1 MRIILHIIFI
11 CSALAVCLTGRVEA
25 SGQQQQQQPS
35 APGAHSAPRHPSQWW
50 KTPKYM
56 QELKLTAKQSAE
68 LDQIIQ
74 ASRARMTADKEDL
87 DRAQSDFRQLMERP
101 DTNQRELLKA
111 AERLEMARYSIA
123 KERTMMGVRIH
134 SVLTPDQRRGL
145 DAIAKRH
152 EADRNRQSQTQG
164 QKQNQR

>member
-1 MRIILHIIFI
+1 MRIILMLALV
-11 CSALAVCLTGRVEA
+11 CSALAAPVGLSVRLDA
-25 SGQQQQQQPS
+25 RSSQQQQ
-35 APGAHSAPRHPSQWW
+35 AATPGAHPTPRRPPDWW
-50 KTPKYM
+50 KTPRYM
-56 QELKLTAKQSAE
+56 QELKLTSEQSAE

-87 DRAQSDFRQLMERP
+87 DRAQSDFRLLLEKP
-101 DTNQRELLKA
+101 SANQRELLKA

-134 SVLTPDQRRGL
+134 SLLTPEQRKGL

-152 EADRNRQSQTQG
+152 QAEQNR
-164 QKQNQR
+164 KN

>member
-1 MRIILHIIFI
+1 MRIILSFVFI
-11 CSALAVCLTGRVEA
+11 CTALAVSLPTHLDA
-25 SGQQQQQQPS
+25 SGQQQQQK
-35 APGAHSAPRHPSQWW
+35 PGTQGTHPSPRRPSEWW
-50 KTPKYM
+50 KTPRYM
-56 QELKLTAKQSAE
+56 QELKLTARQSTE

-134 SVLTPDQRRGL
+134 SVLTPEQRRGL
-145 DAIAKRH
+145 DAIARRH
-152 EADRNRQSQTQG
+152 EADRRS
-164 QKQNQR
+164 QNQRQN

>member
-1 MRIILHIIFI
+1 
-11 CSALAVCLTGRVEA
+11 
-25 SGQQQQQQPS
+25 
-35 APGAHSAPRHPSQWW
+35 
-50 KTPKYM
+50 M

-87 DRAQSDFRQLMERP
+87 DRAQGDFRSLMERP
-101 DTNQRELLKA
+101 DANQRELLKA

-134 SVLTPDQRRGL
+134 SVLTPEQRRGL

-152 EADRNRQSQTQG
+152 EADRHRQSQN
-164 QKQNQR
+164 QK

>member
-1 MRIILHIIFI
+1 
-11 CSALAVCLTGRVEA
+11 
-25 SGQQQQQQPS
+25 
-35 APGAHSAPRHPSQWW
+35 
-50 KTPKYM
+50 M
-56 QELKLTAKQSAE
+56 QELKLTARQSAE

-134 SVLTPDQRRGL
+134 SVLTPEQRRGL
-145 DAIAKRH
+145 DAIARRH
-152 EADRNRQSQTQG
+152 EADRRS
-164 QKQNQR
+164 QNQRQN

>member
-1 MRIILHIIFI
+1 MRIILHIVFI
-11 CSALAVCLTGRVEA
+11 CSALAVGLPARLDA
-25 SGQQQQQQPS
+25 SSAQPQQQPG
-35 APGAHSAPRHPSQWW
+35 APGAHPAPRRPSEWW

-134 SVLTPDQRRGL
+134 SVLTPEQRRLL
-145 DAIAKRH
+145 DGIAKRH
-152 EADRNRQSQTQG
+152 EADRNRQSQNQG
-164 QKQNQR
+164 QKQNQK